1 MYAVNALVDN
11 GVAGSLED
19 VSTGHDVSLL
29 IQRGTGE
36 VTLTH
41 AAVTEGLVIRFAL
54 AFGENLMEGL
64 SGQVI

>member
-1 MYAVNALVDN
+1 VCAANALVDN
-11 GVAGSLED
+11 GVVGSLED
-19 VSTGHDVSLL
+19 VSTGYDVSLL
-29 IQRGTGE
+29 IRRGTGE

-41 AAVTEGLVIRFAL
+41 AVVTEGLVIGFAL